1 MFLRHHEKWQSLV
14 EKLLPRSR
22 PLRPRDVPPLPVT
35 EKGKRDGFTKARLV
49 LKSAELVKQLQG
61 DPVGPVREAEHHPAE
76 ENVSSASACSGL
88 GSAAG
93 ERLFVFR
100 DPPESRDS
108 ASVPTRKRRK
118 NFLNLKKGS
127 VAPAT

>member
-1 MFLRHHEKWQSLV
+1 M

-22 PLRPRDVPPLPVT
+22 PPRPRDVPPLPVK
-35 EKGKRDGFTKARLV
+35 EKGKRDGFTKTRLV
-49 LKSAELVKQLQG
+49 LKSAELVEQLQG
-61 DPVGPVREAEHHPAE
+61 DPVDPVREAEPQPAE
-76 ENVSSASACSGL
+76 ENMSSASACSGP
-88 GSAAG
+88 GSTAA

-108 ASVPTRKRRK
+108 VSVPTRKRRK